1 MKVKRDEFFLKHFLK
16 FGPKS
21 IFIYGTKKL
30 EDKYLVWQNKEK
42 YEFCGGLWKKG
53 EGLFEAL
60 RRRAWEK
67 DRILISKIGN
77 LLKSKLKDG
86 ELYLFFE
93 IELEKNNLQNSLI
106 FKNLKEISN
115 PSKEIQIFLS

>member
-1 MKVKRDEFFLKHFLK
+1 MKVKKDEFILKHFLK
-16 FGPKS
+16 FGPKKV
-21 IFIYGTKKL
+21 FIYGTKKL
-30 EDKYLVWQNKEK
+30 DDKYLVWQNNGQ

-60 RRRAWEK
+60 RKRVWEK
-67 DRILISKIGN
+67 NKVLISKIRN

-93 IELEKNNLQNSLI
+93 IEVEKNNLQNSLI